1 MPPCL
6 DHSIT
11 LALRALEI
19 APFAAAALIVAF
31 MVLARR

>member
-1 MPPCL
+1 MPTGL
-6 DHSIT
+6 DQSIV

-19 APFAAAALIVAF
+19 APFALAALIITF

>member
-1 MPPCL
+1 MPTGL

-11 LALRALEI
+11 LALPALEI